1 MLLQTKTNVHNFGT
15 IIKYLI
21 ECNSIKTIKS
31 CKASEYEKDW
41 KIKFNSDDNFSL
53 NKLLKLHDLKI
64 VIKSI
69 LKRATN
75 IIYKIFTWMVV
86 WIINVRIW

>member
-1 MLLQTKTNVHNFGT
+1 MLLQTKTSVHNFGT

-21 ECNSIKTIKS
+21 ECNSIKTMKS

-41 KIKFNSDDNFSL
+41 KIKFNSDDNLSL

-69 LKRATN
+69 FKRATN
-75 IIYKIFTWMVV
+75 IIDKIFT
-86 WIINVRIW
+86 